1 MTGPLFR
8 LEGNTVHI
16 DNPAAIARY
25 LQDNP
30 QLPLLDQRMYAAM
43 LLIAQRRKTPKM
55 LEGVTVDSFLNRIR
69 RVA

>member
-1 MTGPLFR
+1 MSLYR
-8 LEGNTVHI
+8 LDGNTIHI
-16 DNPAAIARY
+16 DDPAAIVRH

-30 QLPLLDQRMYAAM
+30 QLPLLDQRMFAAM

-69 RVA
+69 QVV